1 MNIAVVDIGTNS
13 TRLLIAEVS
22 AGREVRVLKTG
33 LITTRLGEGIGKQ
46 AYLLRPAVDRTVEAL
61 LNFRQIILESGAE
74 DVITAATSA
83 VRDAANQ
90 RDFLAEV
97 KQRVG
102 WDVRVLPGDEEAQ
115 LSYLGVVR
123 GLKADLCDG
132 VVIDIGG
139 GSTEFI
145 WTGSGVLNCASLK
158 IGAVRMTE
166 NGSRLADIRE
176 MLAGS
181 LIPIKASGARRLVG
195 VGGTL
200 TTLAAVDQ
208 EMEIYD
214 PAKVHGYFVTRQ
226 GIQDILYRF
235 EKMTLEERKRAPGLQ
250 PQRADIITAGVRIA
264 LAVVDGLGTD
274 GITVSETDIMYGLLY
289 QALEKRK

>member
-13 TRLLIAEVS
+13 TRLLIAEVY
-22 AGREVRVLKTG
+22 AGGEVRVLKTG

-46 AYLLRPAVDRTVEAL
+46 AYLLTPAVDRTVEAM

-74 DVITAATSA
+74 EVITAATSA

-102 WDVRVLPGDEEAQ
+102 WDVRVLPGDEEAR

-123 GLKADLCDG
+123 GLKADFCDG

-176 MLAGS
+176 MLVGS
-181 LIPIKASGARRLVG
+181 LIPIKASGAGRLVG

-214 PAKVHGYFVTRQ
+214 PAKVHGYFLTRQ
-226 GIQDILYRF
+226 RIQDILDRF
-235 EKMTLEERKRAPGLQ
+235 EKMTLEERKRVPGIQ

-289 QALEKRK
+289 QAVEKRK

>member
-22 AGREVRVLKTG
+22 AGGEVRVLKTG

-46 AYLLRPAVDRTVEAL
+46 AYLLTPAVDRTVEAL

-176 MLAGS
+176 MLVGS
-181 LIPIKASGARRLVG
+181 LIPIKASGAGRLVG

-235 EKMTLEERKRAPGLQ
+235 EKMTLEERKRVPGLQ